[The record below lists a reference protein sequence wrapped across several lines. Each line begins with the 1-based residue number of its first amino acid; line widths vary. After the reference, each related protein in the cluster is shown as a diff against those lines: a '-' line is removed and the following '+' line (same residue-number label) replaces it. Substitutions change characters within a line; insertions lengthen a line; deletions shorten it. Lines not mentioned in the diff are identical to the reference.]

1 MTCYFDTSALIK
13 NYIEEIGS
21 NAIKALL
28 DDADEVYV
36 SEIYIIECISTIRRL
51 WKEKLSIILFA
62 VIAN

>member
-51 WKEKLSIILFA
+51 
-62 VIAN
+62 